1 MANIEGLTAL
11 QKRFAAISDS
21 RTLLRAL
28 APLVVSEQRLMA
40 PKRAGF
46 LQNSIQIGAVTD
58 SSLETF
64 TRIAYARAQEYGS
77 KPHVI
82 RAKPG
87 RSSRNP
93 KYAHSLAWG
102 GARRL
107 SGSLRS
113 GASPTNFAMSVNHP
127 GNRPHPFMMPGA
139 KRALERAGLANRL
152 YVAWNGAA

>member
-1 MANIEGLTAL
+1 MIEGLTAL
-11 QKRFAAISDS
+11 QKRFAAIGDN

-28 APLVVSEQRLMA
+28 APLVIHEQRAMA
-40 PKRAGF
+40 PVRSHF
-46 LQNSIQIGAVTD
+46 LQNSIMIGTVTD

-64 TRIAYARAQEYGS
+64 TRMSYARAQEYGS

-87 RSSRNP
+87 RSAINP

-107 SGSLRS
+107 TGSLRS
-113 GASPTNFAMSVNHP
+113 GAEPTSFAMSVHHP

-139 KRALERAGLANRL
+139 KRAVERAGLANRI
-152 YVAWNGAA
+152 YAAWNGAA